1 MLYQHILVPI
11 DGSETSMVAMKE
23 AIKLGKALNS
33 KITVVQV
40 MALDPFIADA
50 YVKTGETNELI
61 ERTRTYLLDILEQA
75 KQQFYNEGI
84 TVETKLLEGF
94 IVHEEIIQAA
104 QDLNADLIVMGS
116 HGRTGVRKLV
126 LGSVAQ
132 KVLGESHIPVLIV
145 R

>member
-23 AIKLGKALNS
+23 AIKIGKALNS

-40 MALDPFIADA
+40 MALDPIIADF
-50 YVKTGETNELI
+50 YVKTGQTNELI

-75 KQQFYNEGI
+75 KQQFLQEGLS
-84 TVETKLLEGF
+84 VETKLLEGF
-94 IVHEEIIQAA
+94 VVHEEIIQAA
-104 QDLNADLIVMGS
+104 QELNADLIVMGS

>member
-33 KITVVQV
+33 KITVVEV
-40 MALDPFIADA
+40 MALDPFIADV
-50 YVKTGETNELI
+50 YVKTGQTNELI
-61 ERTRTYLLDILEQA
+61 ERTRTYLLDILEKA
-75 KQQFYNEGI
+75 KKEFANEGI

-94 IVHEEIIQAA
+94 VVHEEIIQAV

>member
-40 MALDPFIADA
+40 MALDPYIADA
-50 YVKTGETNELI
+50 YVKTGQTNDLI

-75 KQQFYNEGI
+75 KQQFFNEGI

-94 IVHEEIIQAA
+94 VVHEEIIQAA

>member
-23 AIKLGKALNS
+23 AIKIGKALNS

-40 MALDPFIADA
+40 MALDPIIADL
-50 YVKTGETNELI
+50 YVKTRQTNELI

-75 KQQFYNEGI
+75 KQQFLQEGLS
-84 TVETKLLEGF
+84 VETKLLEGF
-94 IVHEEIIQAA
+94 VVHEEIIQAA
-104 QDLNADLIVMGS
+104 QELNADLIVMGS

>member
-50 YVKTGETNELI
+50 YIKTGETNELI

-75 KQQFYNEGI
+75 KQQFSNEGL

-94 IVHEEIIQAA
+94 VVHEEIIQAA

>member
-40 MALDPFIADA
+40 MALDPFIADV
-50 YVKTGETNELI
+50 YVKTGQTNELI
-61 ERTRTYLLDILEQA
+61 ERTRTYLLDILEKA
-75 KQQFYNEGI
+75 KQEFANEGI

-94 IVHEEIIQAA
+94 VVHKEIIQAA

>member
-11 DGSETSMVAMKE
+11 DGSETSMVAMNE
-23 AIKLGKALNS
+23 AIKIGKALNS

-40 MALDPFIADA
+40 MALDPIIDDL
-50 YVKTGETNELI
+50 YVKTGQTNELI

-75 KQQFYNEGI
+75 KQQFLQEGLS
-84 TVETKLLEGF
+84 VETKLLEGF
-94 IVHEEIIQAA
+94 VVHEEIIQAA
-104 QDLNADLIVMGS
+104 QELNADLIVMGS

>member
-11 DGSETSMVAMKE
+11 DGSETSMIAMKE

-40 MALDPFIADA
+40 MALDPFIADV
-50 YVKTGETNELI
+50 YVKTGQTNDLI

-75 KQQFYNEGI
+75 KQKFADEGI

-94 IVHEEIIQAA
+94 VVHEEIIEAV
-104 QDLNADLIVMGS
+104 QDLNVDLIVMGS

>member
-40 MALDPFIADA
+40 MALDPFIADV
-50 YVKTGETNELI
+50 YVKTGQTNDLI
-61 ERTRTYLLDILEQA
+61 ERTRTYLLDILQQA
-75 KQQFYNEGI
+75 KQEFSNEGL

-94 IVHEEIIQAA
+94 VVHEEIIQAA

>member
-40 MALDPFIADA
+40 MALDPFIADV
-50 YVKTGETNELI
+50 YVKTGQTNDLI
-61 ERTRTYLLDILEQA
+61 ERTRTYLLDILQQA
-75 KQQFYNEGI
+75 KQEFSNEGI

-94 IVHEEIIQAA
+94 VVHEEIIQAA

>member
-11 DGSETSMVAMKE
+11 DGSETSMVAIKE

-40 MALDPFIADA
+40 MALDPFIADV
-50 YVKTGETNELI
+50 YVKTGQTNDLI
-61 ERTRTYLLDILEQA
+61 ERTRTYLLDILQQA
-75 KQQFYNEGI
+75 KQEFTNEGL

-94 IVHEEIIQAA
+94 VVHEEIIQAA

>member
-11 DGSETSMVAMKE
+11 DGSETSIVAMKE

-61 ERTRTYLLDILEQA
+61 ERTRTYLLNILEQA
-75 KQQFYNEGI
+75 KQQFSNEGL

-94 IVHEEIIQAA
+94 VVHEEIIQAA

>member
-1 MLYQHILVPI
+1 MSYQHILVPT
-11 DGSETSMVAMKE
+11 DGSETSMVAINE

-40 MALDPFIADA
+40 MALDPIIADL
-50 YVKTGETNELI
+50 YVKTGQTNELI
-61 ERTRTYLLDILEQA
+61 ERTKAYLLDMLEQV
-75 KQQFYNEGI
+75 KQKFAAEGL

-94 IVHEEIIQAA
+94 VVHDEIIQAA
-104 QDLNADLIVMGS
+104 QELNADLIVMGS

>member
-23 AIKLGKALNS
+23 AIKIGKALNS

-40 MALDPFIADA
+40 MALDPIIADL
-50 YVKTGETNELI
+50 YVKAGQTNELI

-75 KQQFYNEGI
+75 KQQFLQEGLS
-84 TVETKLLEGF
+84 VETKLLEGF
-94 IVHEEIIQAA
+94 VVHEEIIQAA
-104 QDLNADLIVMGS
+104 QELNADLIVMGS

>member
-61 ERTRTYLLDILEQA
+61 ERTRTYLLDILEKA
-75 KQQFYNEGI
+75 KQQFSNEGI
-84 TVETKLLEGF
+84 TVETKLQEGF
-94 IVHEEIIQAA
+94 VVHEEIIQAA

>member
-40 MALDPFIADA
+40 MALDPFIADV
-50 YVKTGETNELI
+50 YVKTGQTNELI
-61 ERTRTYLLDILEQA
+61 ERTRTYLLDILEKA
-75 KQQFYNEGI
+75 KQEFANEGI

-94 IVHEEIIQAA
+94 VVHEEIIQAV

>member
-1 MLYQHILVPI
+1 MSYQHILVPI
-11 DGSETSMVAMKE
+11 DGSETSTVAMKE

-33 KITVVQV
+33 KITIVQV
-40 MALDPFIADA
+40 MALDPNIADL
-50 YVKTGETNELI
+50 YVKTGQTNELI

-75 KQQFYNEGI
+75 KQQFVQEGL

-94 IVHEEIIQAA
+94 VVHEEIIQAA
-104 QDLNADLIVMGS
+104 QDINADLIVMGS

>member
-1 MLYQHILVPI
+1 MVYQHILVPI
-11 DGSETSMVAMKE
+11 DGSETSMIAMKE

-40 MALDPFIADA
+40 MALDPFIADV
-50 YVKTGETNELI
+50 YVKTGQTNELI
-61 ERTRTYLLDILEQA
+61 ERTRTYLLDILEKA
-75 KQQFYNEGI
+75 KKEFANEGI

-94 IVHEEIIQAA
+94 VVHEEIIQAA
-104 QDLNADLIVMGS
+104 QDLNVDLIVMGS

>member
-40 MALDPFIADA
+40 MALDPFIADV
-50 YVKTGETNELI
+50 YVKTGQTNDLI
-61 ERTRTYLLDILEQA
+61 ERTRIYLLDILQKA
-75 KQQFYNEGI
+75 KQEFSNEGL

-94 IVHEEIIQAA
+94 VVHEEIIQAA

>member
-75 KQQFYNEGI
+75 KQQFSNEGI

-94 IVHEEIIQAA
+94 VVHEEIIQAA

>member
-40 MALDPFIADA
+40 MALDPFIADV
-50 YVKTGETNELI
+50 YVKTGQTNDLI
-61 ERTRTYLLDILEQA
+61 ERTRIYLLDILQQA
-75 KQQFYNEGI
+75 KQEFSNEGL

-94 IVHEEIIQAA
+94 VVHEEIIQAA

-132 KVLGESHIPVLIV
+132 RVLGESHIPVLIV

>member
-11 DGSETSMVAMKE
+11 DGSETSIIAMKE

-50 YVKTGETNELI
+50 YVKTGQTNELI

-75 KQQFYNEGI
+75 KQQFSNEGI

-94 IVHEEIIQAA
+94 VVHEEIIQAA
-104 QDLNADLIVMGS
+104 RDLNADLIVMGS

>member
-11 DGSETSMVAMKE
+11 DGSETSMTAMRE
-23 AIKLGKALNS
+23 AIKLGKVLNS

-50 YVKTGETNELI
+50 YVKTGQTNDLI

-75 KQQFYNEGI
+75 KQQFSNEGI

-94 IVHEEIIQAA
+94 VVHEEIIQAA
-104 QDLNADLIVMGS
+104 RDLNADLIVMGS

>member
-61 ERTRTYLLDILEQA
+61 ERTRTYLLNILEQA
-75 KQQFYNEGI
+75 KQQFSNEGI

-94 IVHEEIIQAA
+94 VVHEEIIQAA

>member
-1 MLYQHILVPI
+1 MLYQHLLVPI

-40 MALDPFIADA
+40 MALDPFIADV
-50 YVKTGETNELI
+50 YVKTGQTNELI
-61 ERTRTYLLDILEQA
+61 ERTRTYLLDILEKA
-75 KQQFYNEGI
+75 KQEFANEGI
-84 TVETKLLEGF
+84 TVEAKLLEGF
-94 IVHEEIIQAA
+94 VVHEEIIQAA

>member
-23 AIKLGKALNS
+23 AIKIGKALNS

-40 MALDPFIADA
+40 MALDPIIADL
-50 YVKTGETNELI
+50 YVKMGQTNELI

-75 KQQFYNEGI
+75 KQQFLQEGLS
-84 TVETKLLEGF
+84 VETKLLEGF
-94 IVHEEIIQAA
+94 VVHEEIIQAA
-104 QDLNADLIVMGS
+104 QELNADLIVMGS

>member
-75 KQQFYNEGI
+75 KQQFSNEGI

>member
-11 DGSETSMVAMKE
+11 DGSETSMIAMKE

-50 YVKTGETNELI
+50 YVKTGQTNELI
-61 ERTRTYLLDILEQA
+61 ERTRTYLLDILEHA
-75 KQQFYNEGI
+75 KQEFAHEGI

-94 IVHEEIIQAA
+94 VVHEEIIQAA

>member
-1 MLYQHILVPI
+1 MSYQHILVPT
-11 DGSETSMVAMKE
+11 DGSETSMVAINE

-40 MALDPFIADA
+40 MALDPIIADL
-50 YVKTGETNELI
+50 YVKTGQTNELI
-61 ERTRTYLLDILEQA
+61 ERTKTYLLDMLEQV
-75 KQQFYNEGI
+75 KQKFAAEGL

-94 IVHEEIIQAA
+94 VVHDEIIQAA
-104 QDLNADLIVMGS
+104 QELNADLIVMGS

>member
-11 DGSETSMVAMKE
+11 DGSETSMIAMKE

-50 YVKTGETNELI
+50 YVKTGQTNELI

-75 KQQFYNEGI
+75 KQQFSNEGI

-94 IVHEEIIQAA
+94 VVHEEIIQAA
-104 QDLNADLIVMGS
+104 RDLNADLIVMGS

-132 KVLGESHIPVLIV
+132 KVLGESYIPVLIV

>member
-75 KQQFYNEGI
+75 KQQFSNEGL

-94 IVHEEIIQAA
+94 VVHEEIIQAA

>member
-11 DGSETSMVAMKE
+11 DGSETSMIAMKE

-40 MALDPFIADA
+40 MALDPYIADA
-50 YVKTGETNELI
+50 YVKTGQTNDLI

-75 KQQFYNEGI
+75 QQEFANEGI

-94 IVHEEIIQAA
+94 VVHEEIIQAA
-104 QDLNADLIVMGS
+104 QDLNVDLIVMGS

>member
-23 AIKLGKALNS
+23 AIKIGKALNS

-40 MALDPFIADA
+40 MALDPIIADL
-50 YVKTGETNELI
+50 YVKTGKTNELI

-75 KQQFYNEGI
+75 KQQFLQEGLS
-84 TVETKLLEGF
+84 VETKLLEGF
-94 IVHEEIIQAA
+94 VVHEEIIQAA
-104 QDLNADLIVMGS
+104 QELNADLIVMGS

-132 KVLGESHIPVLIV
+132 KVLGETHIPFLIV